1 MKIEGTKVTSKGQ
14 TTIPLEV
21 RKALNVKTGEEVEW
35 HIIKAMIVVNK
46 ERKVVEPVKFL
57 TSQIKINLDA
67 VELVKSARE
76 ESR

>member
-1 MKIEGTKVTSKGQ
+1 MKVGGTKITSKGQ

-35 HIIKAMIVVNK
+35 HIVKTMVVVNK
-46 ERKVVEPVKFL
+46 ERKVMEPVKFL

-67 VELVKSARE
+67 VELVKAARE